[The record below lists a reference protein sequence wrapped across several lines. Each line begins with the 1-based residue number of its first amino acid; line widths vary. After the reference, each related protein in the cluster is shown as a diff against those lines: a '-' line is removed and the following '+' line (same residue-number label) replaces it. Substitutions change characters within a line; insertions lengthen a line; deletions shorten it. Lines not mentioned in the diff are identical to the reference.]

1 MARRTL
7 IINGVLVVAIVVI
20 GVIAYTWLDTGSSK
34 AAATRQTT
42 TVTQGD
48 ITSTVSAS
56 GNVSS
61 AVNVGVS
68 FNGCSGVL
76 TSISVK
82 PGQAVTVGQT
92 LATADNSTAA
102 ATLVSAQASL
112 AQAQASQSNTITSD
126 RQSVT

>member
-7 IINGVLVVAIVVI
+7 IINGALAVAIIVI
-20 GVIAYTWLDTGSSK
+20 GVVAYTWLHTSSK
-34 AAATRQTT
+34 TAAARQTT

-61 AVNVGVS
+61 AVNLGVS

-76 TSISVK
+76 TGISVK
-82 PGQAVTVGQT
+82 PGDNVTVGQT
-92 LATADNSTAA
+92 LATVDNSTASA
-102 ATLVSAQASL
+102 ALATAQASL
-112 AQAQASQSNTITSD
+112 AQAQASVANT
-126 RQSVT
+126 V

>member
-7 IINGVLVVAIVVI
+7 IINGVLAVAIVVI
-20 GVIAYTWLDTGSSK
+20 GVIAYSWLHTTSK
-34 AAATRQTT
+34 AAAARQTA

-56 GNVSS
+56 GNVAS
-61 AVNVGVS
+61 AVNLGVS

-82 PGQAVTVGQT
+82 PGDAVTAGQT
-92 LATADNSTAA
+92 LATLDNSTAE
-102 ATLVSAQASL
+102 T
-112 AQAQASQSNTITSD
+112 
-126 RQSVT
+126 